1 PDLPEHVARLVHE
14 PDELGVEVTEERS
27 GEARRRLRVDVG
39 GSGSEEV
46 AAGEGPE
53 AMSSRRTAAAQEVRH
68 GPPGTV
74 GPTMALAVCLLLAP
88 ADERALAGL
97 WRRVEAAGVP
107 SMSSHTHGRHLP
119 HLSYAVLRSWDLAAV
134 RDAVAGLPDRG
145 PVTLHLAAVATAPRG
160 RSWLVPAASA
170 DLVER
175 QRAVVEAV
183 TATGA
188 ELHRHYVPGRWLPHV
203 SL

>member
-1 PDLPEHVARLVHE
+1 
-14 PDELGVEVTEERS
+14 
-27 GEARRRLRVDVG
+27 
-39 GSGSEEV
+39 
-46 AAGEGPE
+46 
-53 AMSSRRTAAAQEVRH
+53 MSSRRTAAAQEVRR

-175 QRAVVEAV
+175 QRAVVGAV

-203 SL
+203 SLAPRARLVDLPVVADVAYAVLPLEVRATRAALIDSATGERWPLDTVP